1 MAGDF
6 FLNGVATPVNKGY
19 DKSMKTTTVKYA
31 EIITEVLMED
41 ENREECHPLSSK
53 PDTVLVCSGGR
64 LRGKGWLV
72 STVIRENPRSLSI
85 SVQLPG
91 GRGGFATDILNR
103 FLDEETVR
111 EYAEH
116 ALTTI
121 LENEAAKVKR

>member
-1 MAGDF
+1 
-6 FLNGVATPVNKGY
+6 
-19 DKSMKTTTVKYA
+19 MKTTTVTYA
-31 EIITEVLMED
+31 EIINDVLMEND
-41 ENREECHPLSSK
+41 ENRPVCHPLSSK
-53 PDTVLVCSGGR
+53 PETVLVASGGR
-64 LRGKGWLV
+64 LKGKGWLI

-116 ALTTI
+116 ALATI
-121 LENEAAKVKR
+121 IENQAAKVTR